1 MSKEVAA
8 AILVQTLFTS
18 EKSMQN
24 LIMSHAKLGS
34 AEPKDVAKFILPYYR
49 EMLKIMD
56 SKEEEEAP
64 AQADGDAERGT
75 ATKAGA

>member
-1 MSKEVAA
+1 MSKEMAT
-8 AILVQTLFTS
+8 AILVQTLFTT

-49 EMLKIMD
+49 EMLREMD
-56 SKEEEEAP
+56 DEEDEA
-64 AQADGDAERGT
+64 QTDRDADR
-75 ATKAGA
+75 

>member
-18 EKSMQN
+18 EKSIQN
-24 LIMSHAKLGS
+24 LIMSHAKLGF

-49 EMLKIMD
+49 EMLKVMD
-56 SKEEEEAP
+56 SKEDEGEE
-64 AQADGDAERGT
+64 AQADGDHHHADSDPSAE
-75 ATKAGA
+75 